1 MDVRTITTIGTGTAE
16 AVPDA
21 VAIVLTMEVDGAT
34 PAEALRA
41 CEQAQAAVI
50 AALGVTATA
59 GGLSVQPSWD
69 QERQRPGRPQA
80 VSTVTARLPELEA
93 AGDIVTAALE
103 AGGKAARLQS
113 LVPVVT
119 DASRPRDRARQH
131 AFAEARRSAEQ
142 YAVLAGGRLGGL
154 VHLSEPRGFPDQP
167 MVRAAAVVDTS
178 FAVADG
184 PQDVVVSLTA
194 TWELTAD

>member
-1 MDVRTITTIGTGTAE
+1 MDLRTITTVGTGTAI

-21 VAIVLTMEVDGAT
+21 VAVVLTIEVDGAT

-41 CEQAQAAVI
+41 CGVAQAAVI

-80 VSTVTARLPELEA
+80 VSTVTARLPELGA
-93 AGDIVTAALE
+93 AGDVVTAALE

-119 DASRPRDRARQH
+119 DTSLPRERARQH
-131 AFAEARRSAEQ
+131 AFAEARRSAVQ

-154 VHLSEPRGFPDQP
+154 VHLSEPRGLPDQP
-167 MVRAAAVVDTS
+167 MRAAAVMDVS
-178 FAVADG
+178 YAVADG
-184 PQDVVVSLTA
+184 PQDVVASLTA